1 MRARKLIQRL
11 KNVPLFPVIPL
22 LPIGLVVSEIVFAVM
37 NFRRLKRLET
47 RIVRERGRGR
57 GRPVHANSR
66 SARVAAASA

>member
-22 LPIGLVVSEIVFAVM
+22 LPIGIVVSEIVFAVM

-57 GRPVHANSR
+57 PVHANSR